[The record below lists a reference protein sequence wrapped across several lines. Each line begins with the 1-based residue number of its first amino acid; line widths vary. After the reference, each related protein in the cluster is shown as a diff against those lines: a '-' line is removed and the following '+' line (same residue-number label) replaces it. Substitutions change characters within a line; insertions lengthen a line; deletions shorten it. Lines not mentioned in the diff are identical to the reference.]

1 MEKIIVFFENM
12 GYRIVPAIIT
22 LVFVLVCCLIA
33 KLFVAG
39 RKGKR
44 KDKFENVFFE
54 NSDNAYIIFLKSS
67 NMPVYANK
75 QLKEFVGIEKEELIE
90 DYEALNEIFSYEDL
104 EKYKSLYSQW
114 DRKSV
119 LKFMFLCQK
128 TNKWLE
134 LKMFYDKEQKYEIM
148 SFNDIS
154 AYIEKRQELL
164 NELDRAYEISRMKT
178 EFLSKMSHDIRTPM
192 NGILGMLSLMKINL
206 AQGKNISQ
214 YIEKTESLSQFLI
227 NLINDILDISR
238 IEVGKMTLSNEVFDF
253 RELAKKI
260 DNMFR
265 KTIEEKGIEFKV
277 DYTDIKNPYV
287 IGDEFRILKII
298 TNFISN
304 AIKFTDKGE
313 IQLRLAQVSSDTD
326 KGSYLISV
334 KDTGKGIEPEFI
346 KNLFKPFEQ
355 EDSKIAKKYGG
366 SGLGMA
372 IADQLAHL
380 MNGEIIADSV
390 VGKGSTFTVYINLP
404 IGEAIE
410 EKKEKEVPKNI
421 NSSFSWQDRRI
432 LLAED
437 NTINAEIFVEML
449 ELEGASIDVAEDG
462 AAVIDKFKQMGKGY
476 YDIILMDIQ
485 MPVKNGWEAAMD
497 IRKLKDIGGDT
508 IPIFALSADAFVE
521 DKRKSVVAGM
531 NGHIS
536 KPINYNELRNEA
548 SKVIR

>member
-1 MEKIIVFFENM
+1 
-12 GYRIVPAIIT
+12 
-22 LVFVLVCCLIA
+22 
-33 KLFVAG
+33 
-39 RKGKR
+39 
-44 KDKFENVFFE
+44 
-54 NSDNAYIIFLKSS
+54 
-67 NMPVYANK
+67 MPVYANK